1 MSDTVLKYLT
11 NDELSA
17 LAKIIAEPAN
27 TLDMQSNGL
36 ICIKFSKGILCLAGD
51 KNDALA
57 TTAEYLQKELK
68 RRRENPK
75 TATGE

>member
-1 MSDTVLKYLT
+1 MSDTFLKYLT
-11 NDELSA
+11 DDELTA
-17 LAKIIAEPAN
+17 LAKIIAEPAS
-27 TLDMQSNGL
+27 TLDMQGKGI
-36 ICIKFSKGILCLAGD
+36 ICIKFSKGILCLTGD

-75 TATGE
+75 IATGE